1 MVNQKN
7 YTISQVLADIAGL
20 RGILNRLHL
29 SINAG
34 GRLHCAAPD
43 GANYTLGSLRATG
56 PNNQAVSAVAGS
68 PVSLTNLA
76 VTLGLGSYKFRIV
89 VYLKANANA
98 GNWNLFMSFG
108 GSATMNYAFQYTSAA
123 GVIAL
128 TANQTIINATQTGP
142 ATSVLGFY
150 KAEFEGK
157 MNVTGT
163 GIMAVD
169 AFTSN
174 VADTFNVFEAS
185 NMEFTPV
192 S

>member
-1 MVNQKN
+1 MVSEKT
-7 YTISQVLADIAGL
+7 YTISQILADIAGL

-29 SINAG
+29 SITNG
-34 GRLHCAAPD
+34 GRIHCAAPD
-43 GANYTLGSLRATG
+43 GATYTLGSVRATG
-56 PNNQAVSAVAGS
+56 PNNQAVSAVVGS
-68 PVSLTNLA
+68 PATLSNLSA
-76 VTLGLGSYKFRIV
+76 ALGLGAYKFRIV

-108 GSATMNYAFQYTSAA
+108 GTASINYSFQYTSAA

-128 TANQTIINATQTGP
+128 TANQTTITTAQQGP

-150 KAEFEGK
+150 KAEFEGRI
-157 MNVTGT
+157 NVTAVGT
-163 GIMAVD
+163 MNIQAY
-169 AFTSN
+169 TSN
-174 VADTFNVFEAS
+174 VADTFNVFMES